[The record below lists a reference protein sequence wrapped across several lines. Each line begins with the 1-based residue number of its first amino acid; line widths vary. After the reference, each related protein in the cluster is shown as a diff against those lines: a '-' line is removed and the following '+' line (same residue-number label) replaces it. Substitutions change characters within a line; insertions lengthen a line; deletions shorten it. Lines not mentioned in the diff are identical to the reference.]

1 MRLHVLWFLG
11 AVLLLSA
18 AQWPFFDDVNDA
30 HVPPPNQDPV
40 ASSTQ
45 TPAWGESPL
54 EVEFDANDAHVPPPN
69 QDPAASFA
77 QTPTWGESPL
87 EVEFDASAS
96 TDPDGWIVS
105 YAWDFGDGTSAVGK
119 SAANTYTTSTAHT
132 FTAWL
137 TVTDNAGGTDTT
149 SRFITVAGTIP

>member
-1 MRLHVLWFLG
+1 MRLLVLWFLG

-18 AQWPFFDDVNDA
+18 TQWPFFDTV
-30 HVPPPNQDPV
+30 
-40 ASSTQ
+40 
-45 TPAWGESPL
+45 
-54 EVEFDANDAHVPPPN
+54 NDAHVPPPN
-69 QDPAASFA
+69 QDPAASFT
-77 QTPTWGESPL
+77 QTPAWGESPL

-119 SAANTYTTSTAHT
+119 SATNTYTTSTAHT

>member
-1 MRLHVLWFLG
+1 MRLLVLWFLG

-18 AQWPFFDDVNDA
+18 AQWPFFDTVNDA
-30 HVPPPNQDPV
+30 HVPPPPNQDSV

-45 TPAWGESPL
+45 TPA
-54 EVEFDANDAHVPPPN
+54 
-69 QDPAASFA
+69 
-77 QTPTWGESPL
+77 WGESPL

-119 SAANTYTTSTAHT
+119 SATNTYTTSTART

-149 SRFITVAGTIP
+149 SRFITVAGTIT